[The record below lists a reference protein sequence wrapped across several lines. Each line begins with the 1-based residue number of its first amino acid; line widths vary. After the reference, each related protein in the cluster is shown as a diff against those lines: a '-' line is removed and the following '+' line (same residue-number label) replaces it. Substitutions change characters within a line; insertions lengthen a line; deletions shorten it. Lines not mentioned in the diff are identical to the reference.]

1 MNGAVLNIISL
12 RLSEHRTL
20 LSILNAKL
28 ENTGEY
34 MCSGVNNIGATSS
47 DVVTVTIC
55 KLH

>member
-1 MNGAVLNIISL
+1 MNGVLLNTISL
-12 RLSEHRTL
+12 HVSQHRSL

-28 ENTGEY
+28 ENAGVY
-34 MCSGVNNIGATSS
+34 KCSGVNDIGTVSS